1 MENPEVKQQNCCK
14 KKSWRNAIEK
24 AVWFAGGCLATYCC
38 LNPNKVKNQFNK
50 AKGYFQKE
58 GQKGGEQ

>member
-14 KKSWRNAIEK
+14 KKSWRSNAVEK
-24 AVWFAGGCLATYCC
+24 VVIFGFGCLTTYCC
-38 LNPNKVKNQFNK
+38 LNPNKVKNQLDK
-50 AKGYFQKE
+50 VKGYFQK